1 MMMQLNK
8 KCEVKVGFQGINL
21 RDMLHKVTWKKQGW
35 LSDLIEDIAAVRAF
49 TIQVKDKDLNSKD
62 YVAQL
67 VKQVPPDYRV
77 AVNEVVKAGS
87 TNYDD
92 YEYTLE
98 NYRDNF
104 NIKDDKEDSDEETN
118 EAALL
123 SVTFNKKRFNCGE
136 KEYRQ
141 SKVSYY

>member
-1 MMMQLNK
+1 M
-8 KCEVKVGFQGINL
+8 
-21 RDMLHKVTWKKQGW
+21 
-35 LSDLIEDIAAVRAF
+35 IEDIAAVRAF

-92 YEYTLE
+92 YEYALE